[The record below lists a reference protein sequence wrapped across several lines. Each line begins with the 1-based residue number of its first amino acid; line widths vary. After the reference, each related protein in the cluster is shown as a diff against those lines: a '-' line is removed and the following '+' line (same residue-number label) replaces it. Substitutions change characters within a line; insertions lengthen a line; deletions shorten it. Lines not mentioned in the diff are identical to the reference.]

1 VPRDKLRD
9 ILEDAA
15 KTFSVPHELLEALVL
30 EERLRL
36 YQLRKRFIIEDIDAI
51 FEKYAGR

>member
-1 VPRDKLRD
+1 MPRDKLRD